1 MKIKTSKSIIYL
13 KEYNNNKEIPF
24 IFLHGFSG
32 TSSSWINIINK
43 HNKFSYT
50 VDLPGHGKSTFINI
64 STEYTINDWCNE
76 LYMILNELSLKK
88 INLCGYSMGGRLS
101 IAFAHKFPEK
111 INSLLLESTSLGLNE
126 SEVRSERYYKDLER
140 ADEINRDLKSFMD
153 NWEKNSLFINQKK
166 RNVKEWQM
174 QANERIKHD
183 PKQLSKALMAFSPS
197 NMIYYDKPFQ
207 EFNFPI
213 HVINGSDDDKYIKI
227 GREMI
232 RLNKNTKQY
241 IIENAGHNTHLENP
255 DMFLDVLNQNIY
267 E

>member
-1 MKIKTSKSIIYL
+1 M
-13 KEYNNNKEIPF
+13 
-24 IFLHGFSG
+24 GFQVLQ
-32 TSSSWINIINK
+32 SSWINIINK

-88 INLCGYSMGGRLS
+88 NQPLWLLNGWETQYCF
-101 IAFAHKFPEK
+101 FAHKFPEK

-166 RNVKEWQM
+166 AKC
-174 QANERIKHD
+174 
-183 PKQLSKALMAFSPS
+183 
-197 NMIYYDKPFQ
+197 
-207 EFNFPI
+207 
-213 HVINGSDDDKYIKI
+213 
-227 GREMI
+227 
-232 RLNKNTKQY
+232 
-241 IIENAGHNTHLENP
+241 
-255 DMFLDVLNQNIY
+255 
-267 E
+267 